1 MTEPAQ
7 LNLPLLGTPPDV
19 LLNLGTPRD
28 IWLQMNSGLVSHLAE
43 NRRVEFKSLSR
54 IDLDRI
60 SEYLRM
66 YSNTSDGGVLLLGV
80 ENDGTISGC
89 SDLGEDRLN
98 CLEKIHVQRCPQA
111 RPEFKR
117 IPVAE
122 GSPEFFYAVFV
133 PYIGILVENK
143 NGDAFIR
150 FGDSKHRMSESEKDD
165 FRSTRHERSFEQ
177 RPCDLKYPDEF
188 DTEILDEFC
197 RQFTMRE
204 PRPGWSREEI
214 LSDRILGERAHD
226 GSFEPYNALALL
238 AANRP
243 RKTIPGCRIRLQR
256 FPGTDEGDGAT
267 YSPTKDRYVEGNIV
281 QLIDQC
287 KGAISEAM
295 YDVTWLGQDGKF
307 VTTPEYPHWAW
318 LECLVNACVH
328 RSYTFSGSEITIKF
342 FQDRLEIE
350 SPGGFVPP
358 VTPETIYDLR
368 TSRNPNLMDALRSLG
383 YVKMAREGVRRIRS
397 SMKDWDLPDPVFQE
411 EEVHGVAVRVTLRND
426 FETRKRTTNREVAQ
440 HFGVDAWRSLS
451 EYEIT
456 ILAYAFHNQTINVS
470 EPQRLTGRTWATSK
484 KDLGRLANRGFF
496 TFVPGKYVR
505 DSTAHYSLEKPREA
519 FGNGKSN
526 IGDET

>member
-1 MTEPAQ
+1 MTKKEQ
-7 LNLPLLGTPPDV
+7 LSLSLSGNPPDV
-19 LLNLGTPRD
+19 LQKLGTPRD
-28 IWLQMNSGLVSHLAE
+28 IWLQMNSELVSHLVE

-54 IDLDRI
+54 IDFDKI
-60 SEYLRM
+60 SEYLSM
-66 YSNTSDGGVLLLGV
+66 YSNTSDGGVLLFGV
-80 ENDGTISGC
+80 ENDGTINGC
-89 SDLGEDRLN
+89 SDLGEDKLN
-98 CLEKIHVQRCPQA
+98 RLEKMHLQWCPQA

-122 GSPEFFYAVFV
+122 GSSEFYYAIFV
-133 PYIGILVENK
+133 PYIGVLVENK

-150 FGDSKHRMSESEKDD
+150 YGDSKHRMSASEKDD
-165 FRSTRHERSFEQ
+165 FRSTRHERSFE
-177 RPCDLKYPDEF
+177 RRLCGLKYPDDF
-188 DTEILDEFC
+188 DPEILDEFC
-197 RQFTMRE
+197 RQFTLRE

-214 LSDRILGERAHD
+214 LGDRLLGERAPD
-226 GSFEPYNALALL
+226 GSFKPFNALALL

-243 RKTIPGCRIRLQR
+243 RTIIPGCRIRIQR
-256 FPGTDEGDGAT
+256 FPGTDEGVGAT

-281 QLIDQC
+281 QLIEQS

-318 LECLVNACVH
+318 LECLVHACVH
-328 RSYTFSGSEITIKF
+328 RSYAFSGSEITIKF

-368 TSRNPNLMDALRSLG
+368 ASRNPYLMDALRSLG
-383 YVKMAREGVRRIRS
+383 YVRMAREGVRRIRS
-397 SMKDWDLPDPVFQE
+397 SMKEWDLPDPVFQE

-440 HFGVDAWRSLS
+440 HFGVDAWSSLS
-451 EYEIT
+451 EHEIA

-470 EPQRLTGRTWATSK
+470 EAQRLIGRTWATSK
-484 KDLGRLANRGFF
+484 KDLDRLTNRGFL
-496 TFVPGKYVR
+496 TFAPGKYVR
-505 DSTAHYSLEKPREA
+505 DATV
-519 FGNGKSN
+519 
-526 IGDET
+526 